1 MSKMLK
7 NQIKL
12 IGVALMAVIALGIF
26 GTGAVIRHSMAMTNE
41 VRTPTVDVAVKEEI
55 GRAEWWGEKQKE
67 VSFKNTGTT
76 DVFIRVA
83 YAESWI
89 ADQNGTEV
97 TLPNQNGIP
106 AADVATKN
114 WTSGWSSGN
123 EWQIGEDGWY
133 YYKKVLKAGETT
145 PDILESVTFPWNYT
159 DSRYADAEYRLHFQ
173 VEAVQA
179 SDQLQV
185 SQDAVKE
192 VFGMA
197 VEPKAGDDWQ
207 NKKYSTTLTWKGG
220 SQA

>member
-7 NQIKL
+7 NHIKL

-41 VRTPTVDVAVKEEI
+41 VRTPKVDVAVEEEI
-55 GRAEWWGEKQKE
+55 GNVWWGEKQKE
-67 VSFKNTGTT
+67 VSFKNTGNA

-89 ADQNGTEV
+89 AKQNETET
-97 TLPNQNGIP
+97 TLPNQSGSP
-106 AADVATKN
+106 AEDVATKN
-114 WTSGWSSGN
+114 WTAEWSSGS
-123 EWQIGEDGWY
+123 EWQKGSDGWY
-133 YYKKVLKAGETT
+133 YYKKVLKAGDATR
-145 PDILESVTFPWNYT
+145 DILESVTFPWDYT
-159 DSRYADAEYRLHFQ
+159 DIRYADAEYRLHFQ

-192 VFGMA
+192 VFSME
-197 VEPKAGDDWQ
+197 VEPAAGDDWQ
-207 NKKYSTTLTWKGG
+207 NKKYDTTLTWKGG